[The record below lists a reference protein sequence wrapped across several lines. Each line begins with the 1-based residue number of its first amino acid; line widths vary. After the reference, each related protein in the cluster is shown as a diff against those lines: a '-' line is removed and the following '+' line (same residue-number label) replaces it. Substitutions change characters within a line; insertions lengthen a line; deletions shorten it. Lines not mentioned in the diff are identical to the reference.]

1 MLNLRLRREVVREQ
15 YESGLD
21 IPCSSAI
28 FIELPAARMV
38 PCDLP
43 LGASAAR
50 VLRVKQYKE
59 SARQAVKDAVF
70 AELAAAAAR
79 NFFNRMGEDE
89 SSRIFAQKNRRF
101 VHYAVL
107 YRMGYSSGNS

>member
-1 MLNLRLRREVVREQ
+1 M
-15 YESGLD
+15 
-21 IPCSSAI
+21 
-28 FIELPAARMV
+28 ELPAAPVV

-43 LGASAAR
+43 PGASAVP
-50 VLRVKQYKE
+50 VLRVKRYKE
-59 SARQAVKDAVF
+59 SAQAVKDAVF
-70 AELAAAAAR
+70 AELAAAR

-89 SSRIFAQKNRRF
+89 SSRIFAQKNRRS

>member
-1 MLNLRLRREVVREQ
+1 
-15 YESGLD
+15 
-21 IPCSSAI
+21 
-28 FIELPAARMV
+28 MV

-43 LGASAAR
+43 LGAGAGR

-70 AELAAAAAR
+70 AELAAAR

-101 VHYAVL
+101 IHYAVL